1 MQRISFIGLI
11 LCGVVGMSST
21 PVSLDLMLPAEIAGW
36 QQSHADQLYEQ
47 EGLYEYINGGAELYF
62 SYGYR
67 KSLTR
72 VYNREGFPD
81 LIVDIFDMGHSYNAY
96 GLFLHNRETI
106 DSAFGQGSQYSPGML
121 LFWKDRYFISI
132 LASPESEETKQAIMQ
147 LATYI
152 DERIKVEGALPELPR
167 YLPRRGRVERS
178 MRFFYHPIWQNT
190 FYYIADDNLLNIS
203 SEAPAVMA
211 QYGEGPQRMVLL
223 LVQYPDGNQAQMAW
237 EQFRQNYLP
246 DAENGQVIRIE
257 DGRWTGALWQ
267 DHYVGAVF
275 NAPSLRDG
283 EQLLTSLRNQ
293 LNQSK

>member
-1 MQRISFIGLI
+1 MYCISFIGLI
-11 LCGVVGMSST
+11 LCGVVGMTST
-21 PVSLDLMLPAEIAGW
+21 PVSLDFMLPVEIAGW
-36 QQSHADQLYEQ
+36 QKSKADQLYEQ

-62 SYGYR
+62 SYGYQ

-72 VYNREGFPD
+72 VYSRENFPD

-96 GLFLHNRETI
+96 GLFLHNRERI

-132 LASPESEETKQAIMQ
+132 LASPESDETQKAILL

-152 DERIKVEGALPELPR
+152 DQRIKTEGLLPNLPGLLPR
-167 YLPRRGRVERS
+167 QARVEKS
-178 MRFFYHPIWQNT
+178 IRFFYHPIWQNT

-203 SEAPAVMA
+203 NDAPAVMA

-223 LVQYPDGNQAQMAW
+223 LVDYPDEQRAQLAW

-246 DAENGQVIRIE
+246 EAENGRAIRIE
-257 DGRWTGALWQ
+257 DGRWTGALIQ
-267 DHYVGAVF
+267 DHYIGAVF
-275 NAPSLRDG
+275 NAPSQKEGEDLLAALRHH
-283 EQLLTSLRNQ
+283 L
-293 LNQSK
+293 K